1 MSGIFR
7 KTLNICFKTRIIEY
21 FIYKTLKIVTMPF
34 YAVAKGRSTG
44 IYNSWADCEAQV
56 KGFSGAKFKKFDTK
70 SDANEF
76 IRSNSNYGGSYGN
89 KPTYNHY
96 QSNTNKNLKRSQE
109 ILRDSTS
116 STNNNH
122 QNKSSSW
129 TNEDSDSSDTSG
141 DDLVVILN
149 KQMDDLEKRINDF
162 AKGNKISK
170 SALATGPRAEVK
182 KTILIEPPQSK
193 KYKHAENIEFEID
206 NEGYVQVY
214 TDGACSGNG
223 TQGAR
228 AGLGVYWCDNHP
240 LNRCQPVSGRA
251 TNNCG
256 EIQAATLA
264 IKIALQHGIKKLT
277 INTDSQYLINAVT
290 KWISGW
296 KQKGWKLT
304 SGKAVKNEIDFKD
317 LDSVMHK
324 LVIRW
329 NYVKAHNGKHG
340 NEMAD
345 RLAKAGATMY
355 NKQLSV

>member
-7 KTLNICFKTRIIEY
+7 KTLEICFFKTRISEY
-21 FIYKTLKIVTMPF
+21 LICKTPKIVKMPF

-56 KGFSGAKFKKFDTK
+56 KGFSGAKFKKFDTQ

-89 KPTYNHY
+89 KSTYNNY
-96 QSNTNKNLKRSQE
+96 QSGTNKNLKRSY
-109 ILRDSTS
+109 STS
-116 STNNNH
+116 SKNNNH
-122 QNKSSSW
+122 YQNESSSW
-129 TNEDSDSSDTSG
+129 TNEVNSDSSG
-141 DDLVVILN
+141 DDLDVILN
-149 KQMDDLEKRINDF
+149 KQMDDLEKRVNNF
-162 AKGNKISK
+162 AKGMDKISK
-170 SALATGPRAEVK
+170 SALSAGPRAGVK
-182 KTILIEPPQSK
+182 KTILIEPPQPK

-214 TDGACSGNG
+214 TDGACSSNG
-223 TQGAR
+223 KQGAR
-228 AGLGVYWCDNHP
+228 AGLGVYWGDNHP
-240 LNRCQPVSGRA
+240 LNRSQPVSGRA

-264 IKIALQHGIKKLT
+264 IKIALQNGIKKLT
-277 INTDSQYLINAVT
+277 INTDSQFLINAVT
-290 KWISGW
+290 KWIPGW
-296 KQKGWKLT
+296 KRRGWKLS
-304 SGKAVKNEIDFKD
+304 SGEAVKNEIDFKD

-324 LVIRW
+324 LIIRW

-345 RLAKAGATMY
+345 RLAKAGAAMY
-355 NKQLSV
+355 DQ